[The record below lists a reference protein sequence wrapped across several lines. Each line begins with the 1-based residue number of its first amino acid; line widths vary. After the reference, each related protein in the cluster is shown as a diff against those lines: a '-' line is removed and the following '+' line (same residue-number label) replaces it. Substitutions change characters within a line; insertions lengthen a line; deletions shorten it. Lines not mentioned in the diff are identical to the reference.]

1 MVSIDLREKS
11 GVVLAYLGDSV
22 WEVQVREYFFL
33 QGYNI
38 RNLNNRV
45 VKHVNAKAQSL
56 LLKRILSDGN
66 VEERYRQIIN
76 RAKNGNIKSFPKT
89 CSQIEY
95 REATAF
101 EAYIAS
107 LYLDNSMERIKNIV
121 KLSIELEEKNGII

>member
-11 GVVLAYLGDSV
+11 GIVLAYLGDSV

-38 RNLNNRV
+38 RNLNNKV

-56 LLKRILSDGN
+56 LLKRILSDDN

-107 LYLDNSMERIKNIV
+107 LYLDNNIGRIKNIV
-121 KLSIELEEKNGII
+121 KLSVELEGKNGII